1 MGMGILTSALQGGH
15 NPRET
20 RARQK
25 RHPYTFNAAAQ
36 RAILLPDHTM
46 KKRKHGVVHW
56 AFESGTSLNLILNGA
71 TSGPSNAEYSN
82 YFITCFGPL
91 TA

>member
-1 MGMGILTSALQGGH
+1 MGIDILTSALQGGR

-36 RAILLPDHTM
+36 PRNTSARPHHEKEKTWGCPL
-46 KKRKHGVVHW
+46 
-56 AFESGTSLNLILNGA
+56 GTNERDFAQLDTQQGHKWSQQR
-71 TSGPSNAEYSN
+71 
-82 YFITCFGPL
+82 
-91 TA
+91 